1 MSRGSVMPERVDW
14 RGYVRSQLPEITG
27 DSARDIDIVEE
38 LAQHLDQLFAEKRA
52 SGASSDQ
59 AFAEVSRE
67 LHDHQL
73 VREIRQASTASAG
86 APIAPPTGGSH
97 VVRDFLQDAR
107 YAVRLLIRNPG
118 FTTAAVLTLALG
130 IGMTAAIFTVI
141 DGVLLR
147 PIPYPEPS
155 RLVMVWETDRSSGT
169 SREPGSFPDFLDYR
183 QRSRVTDRLGA
194 FVAFD
199 ANLQPDDGDPVRLA
213 ALAASPDVFEMLGI
227 RPLLGRSFTQDDDR
241 SGAPPTVLIS
251 QRLHQAAF
259 AGSDI
264 VGRTVR
270 INDRLRTVVGVVPTN
285 ADVGF
290 AQILRAANYA
300 GGFATRDPRLRVD
313 VWTPLQ
319 GDARRWPRST
329 HPMLLMG
336 RLRDGVDRGA
346 AQQGLAAIAS
356 DLEREFPMDNEAR
369 GVSVESLQDVIF
381 GPVEPPLVLLMAA
394 VGVVLVIACVNVANL
409 LLTRGTRRLREVAV
423 RSALGAESSRL
434 ARQFLA
440 ENLVMAMCAGVLAVA
455 LAVILV
461 RALLAMAPGD
471 IPRLAEVAVNMRVML
486 LALAVAAAIG
496 LVFSVV
502 PVVQTRREALQRILR
517 SEDTHSSG
525 GREGQIF
532 RSALVVAEV
541 AFAVLLVT
549 GAALLIKSFWHLRT
563 TSPGFEMAGV
573 LKAEFELP
581 GSRYPVEQNP
591 MPTSP
596 AILRFNEALLQRVR
610 SLPGVEAAAFAGNHP
625 LDGGFASSFLVV
637 GREEESRNWPEISIR
652 RVTPGYFETLHI
664 PIVRGR
670 ALEDRDADPGS
681 AGVLVNQTVVDRFFK
696 DREPVGQSM
705 GFWGRPWR
713 IVGVVGNERSQ
724 GVAKE
729 APIAV
734 YLPLGMVPGS
744 AEALI
749 VRTSGDP
756 TTLAPSIRAAIRELD
771 SQLVVFGLEPLQET
785 LSKSLS
791 EQRFLMLLLGLFAA
805 LAIALAAIGVH
816 GVLSCTVAQRT
827 REIGIRMA
835 LGASAREVIQLVVV
849 RGAAFAV
856 AGLAVGLGLALAF
869 ARVISGL
876 LYGVKPTDAAT
887 LAGVVLTCAVVAALS
902 LWLPVRRAVS
912 IDPLVALR
920 QE

>member
-1 MSRGSVMPERVDW
+1 MPETIDW
-14 RGYVRSQLPEITG
+14 RAYVRSQLPEITG
-27 DSARDIDIVEE
+27 DSARDLDIVEE
-38 LAQHLDQLFAEKRA
+38 LAQHLDQLFTEKRA
-52 SGASSDQ
+52 SGGSSDE
-59 AFAEVSRE
+59 AFAQAARE
-67 LHDHQL
+67 LLDHKL
-73 VREIRQASTASAG
+73 VREIRRASSANTSAATPPSMRG
-86 APIAPPTGGSH
+86 AH
-97 VVRDFLQDAR
+97 VGRDFLQDAR

-118 FTTAAVLTLALG
+118 FTSAAILTLTLG

-147 PIPYPEPS
+147 PMPYPEPS
-155 RLVMVWETDRSSGT
+155 RLVMVWETDRDSGT

-194 FVAFD
+194 LVPFD
-199 ANLQPDDGDPVRLA
+199 ASLQPDDGDPLRVA

-227 RPLLGRSFTQDDDR
+227 RPVSGRSFTPEDDR

-251 QRLHQAAF
+251 KRLRAAAF
-259 AGSDI
+259 AGGSI
-264 VGRTVR
+264 VGKTIR
-270 INDRLRTVVGVVPTN
+270 INDRLRTVIGVVPGN
-285 ADVGF
+285 ADVGIT
-290 AQILRAANYA
+290 QLLRAANYG
-300 GGFATRDPRLRVD
+300 GGFAARDPRLHVD
-313 VWTPLQ
+313 VWAPLQ
-319 GDARRWPRST
+319 GDERRWPRST
-329 HPMLLMG
+329 HPILLMG
-336 RLRDGVDRGA
+336 RLRSGIDRGT
-346 AQQGLAAIAS
+346 AQEQLAAIAA
-356 DLEREFPMDNEAR
+356 DLEREYPRDNDAR

-381 GPVEPPLVLLMAA
+381 GPVEPPLALLMAA

-434 ARQFLA
+434 ARQFVA
-440 ENLVMAMCAGVLAVA
+440 ENIVMTMGAGVLGVIVA
-455 LAVILV
+455 IVLV
-461 RALLAMAPGD
+461 RALLAIAPGD
-471 IPRLAEVAVNMRVML
+471 IPRLADVAVNGRVML
-486 LALAVAAAIG
+486 LAFAVAAAIG
-496 LVFSVV
+496 VVFSLV
-502 PVVQTRREALQRILR
+502 PVAQTRRGALQPILR
-517 SEDTHSSG
+517 SENPHASG
-525 GREGQIF
+525 GHDGQVF
-532 RSALVVAEV
+532 RAALVVAEV

-549 GAALLIKSFWHLRT
+549 GAALLIKSFWHLRS
-563 TSPGFEMAGV
+563 TSPGFEMSGV

-581 GSRYPVEQNP
+581 ASRYPVEQRP

-596 AILRFNEALLQRVR
+596 AILRFNDALVQRVGA
-610 SLPGVEAAAFAGNHP
+610 LPGVQAVAFAANHP

-637 GREEESRNWPEISIR
+637 GREEESRNWPEISIC
-652 RVTPGYFETLHI
+652 RVTPGYFDTLHI

-670 ALEDRDADPGS
+670 GLEDRDADPKS
-681 AGVLVNQTVVDRFFK
+681 PGVLINQTVADQFFK
-696 DREPVGQSM
+696 GREAVGQAI
-705 GFWGRPWR
+705 GFFGQPWR

-734 YLPLGMVPGS
+734 YLPLAMVPSS

-749 VRTSGDP
+749 VRSSGDP
-756 TTLAPSIRAAIRELD
+756 AALANVVRATIRELD
-771 SQLVVFGLEPLQET
+771 PRLVVFGLEPLQET

-835 LGASAREVIQLVVV
+835 LGASAREVIGLVVL
-849 RGAAFAV
+849 RGAAFAAV
-856 AGLAVGLGLALAF
+856 GLLVGLGLALAF
-869 ARVISGL
+869 ARLISGL
-876 LYGVKPTDAAT
+876 LYGVKPTDGAT
-887 LAGVVLTCAVVAALS
+887 LAAVVLTCAVVAALS